1 MTVENR
7 PVEKSPL
14 ALDLD
19 LADFANKGPSSQG
32 YGVSYGHVWM

>member
-19 LADFANKGPSSQG
+19 LADFANKDPSSQG
-32 YGVSYGHVWM
+32 YGVSCGHVWM